1 MKPKG
6 TQGRGYP
13 GWGRSGSWN
22 TLNNPHTGRAL
33 TSSKPR
39 VAAPETEKLSHFLRS
54 HSSGWQ
60 SGDANPGGSDSMR
73 GESKVAFQVGS

>member
-22 TLNNPHTGRAL
+22 TLNNPHAGKAL

-39 VAAPETEKLSHFLRS
+39 VAAPETERLSHFLRS
-54 HSSGWQ
+54 PSSEWQ
-60 SGDANPGGSDSMR
+60 SGDVNEVGQTPWGGPRWLSR
-73 GESKVAFQVGS
+73 